1 MKARKWL
8 LLACVIALCQVAMV
22 TGCSTGG
29 TKASAQYPVIK
40 FVDPVSEEVPS
51 VQID

>member
-29 TKASAQYPVIK
+29 TKANAQYPVIR
-40 FVDPVSEEVPS
+40 FVDPVSEEVPH
-51 VQID
+51 VTVD